1 MMTMTYHCEVE
12 RRTRVQK
19 IINSV
24 GLGQIIIERYYRSPE
39 KIRTGQ
45 AGTYTCITDTGVTI
59 IKTEDR
65 QKIITMYV
73 TTQRELVAVYGG
85 TKKIPPFLK
94 KRVSR
99 NETFYIKEGKT
110 RF

>member
-1 MMTMTYHCEVE
+1 MMVMTYHCEVE
-12 RRTRVQK
+12 RRARIQK
-19 IINSV
+19 IIEKI
-24 GLGQIIIERYYRSPE
+24 GIGQVIIERYYRSPE

-45 AGTYTCITDTGVTI
+45 TGTYTCITDTGITI
-59 IKTEDR
+59 IKSEDK
-65 QKIITMYV
+65 KIVTMYV

-85 TKKIPPFLK
+85 TKRIPPFLK

-110 RF
+110 TF